1 MFDLGAFKLQNER
14 KNIDT
19 SIFVLWSV
27 NVMDLTRECVC
38 MLTVLKQILVYIQY
52 NSFQFKRKE
61 VLLCLLLML

>member
-38 MLTVLKQILVYIQY
+38 ILTVLKYSIILFNLKGKKCYFV
-52 NSFQFKRKE
+52 
-61 VLLCLLLML
+61 CC